1 MSGANRMPK
10 PVMRPHAANCMI
22 ERLSARW
29 TLPWRRGRE
38 SGAGGDSLE
47 LVIIAPLILALF
59 MVIVAVGRYEL
70 GSGKID
76 QAAGAAAR
84 AASQQVSAAQAQP
97 AAMTAAQSSLAS
109 AGITCQDIAVTV
121 DTAGFSTQSGGTADV
136 TVNVSCTVS
145 WSDLT
150 IPGWPGSTDIQSTAA
165 SPLDTRRIGT

>member
-1 MSGANRMPK
+1 MITTLTNRF
-10 PVMRPHAANCMI
+10 H
-22 ERLSARW
+22 RLR
-29 TLPWRRGRE
+29 RRGRE
-38 SGAGGDSLE
+38 AGMGGESLE

-84 AASQQVSAAQAQP
+84 AASQQVSAVQAQP
-97 AAMTAAQSSLAS
+97 AAIAAAETSLAS
-109 AGITCQDIAVTV
+109 AGITCQDIAVSV
-121 DTAGFSTQSGGTADV
+121 DNAGFTAAAGSTADV
-136 TVNVSCTVS
+136 TVTVTCTVS

-150 IPGWPGSTDIQSTAA
+150 IPGWPGSKDIQATAA

>member
-1 MSGANRMPK
+1 
-10 PVMRPHAANCMI
+10 MI
-22 ERLSARW
+22 TTVKTRLDR
-29 TLPWRRGRE
+29 LRLRGRE
-38 SGAGGDSLE
+38 AGMGGESLE

-84 AASQQVSAAQAQP
+84 AASQQVSAVQAEP
-97 AAMTAAQSSLAS
+97 AATAAAQSSLAS
-109 AGITCQDIAVTV
+109 AGVTCQNVAVSV
-121 DTAGFSTQSGGTADV
+121 DTAGFTVAAGSTADV
-136 TVNVSCTVS
+136 TVTVSCTVS

-150 IPGWPGSTDIQSTAA
+150 IPGWPGNRDIQASAA

>member
-1 MSGANRMPK
+1 M
-10 PVMRPHAANCMI
+10 
-22 ERLSARW
+22 
-29 TLPWRRGRE
+29 
-38 SGAGGDSLE
+38 GGESLE

-84 AASQQVSAAQAQP
+84 AASQQVSAVQAQP
-97 AAMTAAQSSLAS
+97 AAIAAAETSLAS
-109 AGITCQDIAVTV
+109 AGITCQDIAVSV
-121 DTAGFSTQSGGTADV
+121 DNAGFTAPAGSTADV
-136 TVNVSCTVS
+136 SVTVSCTVS

-150 IPGWPGSTDIQSTAA
+150 IPGWPGSKDIQATAA

>member
-1 MSGANRMPK
+1 
-10 PVMRPHAANCMI
+10 MI
-22 ERLSARW
+22 TTLRKRLHR
-29 TLPWRRGRE
+29 LRRRGRE
-38 SGAGGDSLE
+38 AGVGGESLE

-84 AASQQVSAAQAQP
+84 AASQQVSAVQAHP
-97 AAMTAAQSSLAS
+97 AAIAAAETSLAS
-109 AGITCQDIAVTV
+109 AGITCQDIAVTI
-121 DTAGFSTQSGGTADV
+121 DNAGFTAAAGSTADV
-136 TVNVSCTVS
+136 TVTVTCTVS

-150 IPGWPGSTDIQSTAA
+150 IPGWPGSKDIQATAA

>member
-1 MSGANRMPK
+1 MTALGK
-10 PVMRPHAANCMI
+10 
-22 ERLSARW
+22 RLSR
-29 TLPWRRGRE
+29 LRSRGRE
-38 SGAGGDSLE
+38 AGAGGESLE

-97 AAMTAAQSSLAS
+97 AAMAAAQSSLSS
-109 AGITCQDIAVTV
+109 AGVTCQGIDVSV
-121 DTAGFSTQSGGTADV
+121 DTAGFSVAAGSTADV
-136 TVNVSCTVS
+136 AVTVSCTVA
-145 WSDLT
+145 WSDLA
-150 IPGWPGSTDIQSTAA
+150 IPGWPGSQDIQATAA

>member
-1 MSGANRMPK
+1 
-10 PVMRPHAANCMI
+10 MI
-22 ERLSARW
+22 TTSKRRLDR
-29 TLPWRRGRE
+29 LRRRGRE
-38 SGAGGDSLE
+38 AGVGGESLE

-59 MVIVAVGRYEL
+59 MVIVAAGRYEL

-97 AAMTAAQSSLAS
+97 AAITAAETSLAS
-109 AGITCQDIAVTV
+109 AGITCQNIVVSVDNAGFTAAAGSTAEVTV
-121 DTAGFSTQSGGTADV
+121 
-136 TVNVSCTVS
+136 TVLCTVS

-150 IPGWPGSTDIQSTAA
+150 IPGWPGSKNIQASAA

>member
-1 MSGANRMPK
+1 MTVK
-10 PVMRPHAANCMI
+10 T
-22 ERLSARW
+22 RLDR
-29 TLPWRRGRE
+29 LHLRGRE
-38 SGAGGDSLE
+38 AGMGGESLE

-84 AASQQVSAAQAQP
+84 AASQQVSAVQAEP
-97 AAMTAAQSSLAS
+97 AAAAAAQSSLAS
-109 AGITCQDIAVTV
+109 AGVTCQNIAVSV
-121 DTAGFSTQSGGTADV
+121 DTAGFTVAAGSTADV
-136 TVNVSCTVS
+136 TVTVSCTVS

-150 IPGWPGSTDIQSTAA
+150 IPGWPGNKDIRASAA

>member
-1 MSGANRMPK
+1 
-10 PVMRPHAANCMI
+10 MI
-22 ERLSARW
+22 TTLTTRLHR
-29 TLPWRRGRE
+29 LRLRGRE
-38 SGAGGDSLE
+38 AGMGGESLE

-84 AASQQVSAAQAQP
+84 AASQQVSAVQAQP
-97 AAMTAAQSSLAS
+97 AAISAAETSLAS
-109 AGITCQDIAVTV
+109 AGITCQDFAVSV
-121 DTAGFSTQSGGTADV
+121 DNAGFTAAAGGTADV
-136 TVNVSCTVS
+136 TVTVTCTVS

-150 IPGWPGSTDIQSTAA
+150 IPGWPGSKDIQATAA

>member
-1 MSGANRMPK
+1 
-10 PVMRPHAANCMI
+10 MI
-22 ERLSARW
+22 TTLRRRVDRLR
-29 TLPWRRGRE
+29 RRGRE
-38 SGAGGDSLE
+38 AGVGGESLE

-84 AASQQVSAAQAQP
+84 AASQQVSAVQAQP
-97 AAMTAAQSSLAS
+97 AAITAAETSLAS
-109 AGITCQDIAVTV
+109 AGITCQDIAVSV
-121 DTAGFSTQSGGTADV
+121 DNAGFTAAAGSTADV
-136 TVNVSCTVS
+136 TVTVSCTVS

-150 IPGWPGSTDIQSTAA
+150 IPGWPGSKDIQATAA

>member
-1 MSGANRMPK
+1 M
-10 PVMRPHAANCMI
+10 
-22 ERLSARW
+22 
-29 TLPWRRGRE
+29 
-38 SGAGGDSLE
+38 GGESLE

-84 AASQQVSAAQAQP
+84 AASQQVSAVQAEP
-97 AAMTAAQSSLAS
+97 AATAAAQSSLAS
-109 AGITCQDIAVTV
+109 AGVTCQNVAVSV
-121 DTAGFSTQSGGTADV
+121 DTAGFTVAAGSTADV
-136 TVNVSCTVS
+136 TVTVTCTVS

-150 IPGWPGSTDIQSTAA
+150 IPGWPGDKDIQASAA

>member
-1 MSGANRMPK
+1 M
-10 PVMRPHAANCMI
+10 
-22 ERLSARW
+22 
-29 TLPWRRGRE
+29 
-38 SGAGGDSLE
+38 GGESLE

-84 AASQQVSAAQAQP
+84 AASQQVSAVQAEP
-97 AAMTAAQSSLAS
+97 AATAAAQSSLAN
-109 AGITCQDIAVTV
+109 AGITCQNIAVSV
-121 DTAGFSTQSGGTADV
+121 DTAGFTAAAGNTADV
-136 TVNVSCTVS
+136 TVTVSCTVS

-150 IPGWPGSTDIQSTAA
+150 IPGWPGDKDIQASAA

>member
-1 MSGANRMPK
+1 MSTLRNRLK
-10 PVMRPHAANCMI
+10 
-22 ERLSARW
+22 RLTSRD
-29 TLPWRRGRE
+29 RE
-38 SGAGGDSLE
+38 AGAGGESLE

-84 AASQQVSAAQAQP
+84 AASQEASVAYAEP
-97 AAMTAAQSSLAS
+97 AALTAAQSALSS
-109 AGITCQDIAVTV
+109 AGITCQDIAVAV
-121 DTAGFSTQSGGTADV
+121 DSTGFSAAAGSTADV
-136 TVNVSCTVS
+136 TVTVSCTVS

-150 IPGWPGSTDIQSTAA
+150 IPGWPGTKDIRATAA

>member
-1 MSGANRMPK
+1 
-10 PVMRPHAANCMI
+10 MI
-22 ERLSARW
+22 TAWGKRLDR
-29 TLPWRRGRE
+29 LRRRGRE
-38 SGAGGDSLE
+38 AGVGGESLE

-84 AASQQVSAAQAQP
+84 AASQQVSAVQAHP
-97 AAMTAAQSSLAS
+97 AAIAAAETSMAS
-109 AGITCQDIAVTV
+109 AGITCQDIAVSV
-121 DTAGFSTQSGGTADV
+121 DNAGFSAAAGSTADV
-136 TVNVSCTVS
+136 TVTVSCTVS

-150 IPGWPGSTDIQSTAA
+150 IPGWPGSKDIQASAA

>member
-1 MSGANRMPK
+1 MITTLRNRLD
-10 PVMRPHAANCMI
+10 
-22 ERLSARW
+22 RLR
-29 TLPWRRGRE
+29 RRGRE
-38 SGAGGDSLE
+38 AGVGGESLE

-84 AASQQVSAAQAQP
+84 AASQQVSAVQAQP
-97 AAMTAAQSSLAS
+97 AAIAAAETSLAS
-109 AGITCQDIAVTV
+109 AGITCQNIAVSV
-121 DTAGFSTQSGGTADV
+121 DNAGFTAAAGSTADV
-136 TVNVSCTVS
+136 TVTVTCTVS

-150 IPGWPGSTDIQSTAA
+150 IPGWPGGKDIQATAA

>member
-1 MSGANRMPK
+1 
-10 PVMRPHAANCMI
+10 MI
-22 ERLSARW
+22 TTSKRRLDR
-29 TLPWRRGRE
+29 LRRRGRE
-38 SGAGGDSLE
+38 AGVGGESLE

-59 MVIVAVGRYEL
+59 MVIVAAGRYEL

-97 AAMTAAQSSLAS
+97 AAITAAETSLAS
-109 AGITCQDIAVTV
+109 AGITCQDIAVSV
-121 DTAGFSTQSGGTADV
+121 DNAGFTSAAGSTAEV
-136 TVNVSCTVS
+136 TVTVSCTVS

-150 IPGWPGSTDIQSTAA
+150 IPGWPGSKNIQASAA